1 MKRTAMKGYSFAEL
15 FVDEGGKTKA
25 CLIME
30 GTDRSENVSMPEQ
43 KEEPDLHTL
52 FHDASWPLPCRF
64 DKMVKGQDGSTEH
77 YLETNVEARIKDVFD
92 RIETLLRDYI
102 YFNNPRMYKIVPQ
115 IILATYFTEYLDFM
129 PRIMLI
135 GCTDSGKTRIQDI
148 LTELMYRSFGV
159 SNSSFPSVFR
169 EIDLYETS
177 VIIDEFQDN
186 TLKNDLYGIYKSGF
200 SRRGALFTRCAPNSY
215 KPESFHVYSPLVLS
229 LKSIKGVPEDVINR
243 SFVINMVEAPA
254 KVRLKKILDPS
265 GTELR
270 NLRTELYRLMYIVE
284 MRRNYALV
292 NKREL
297 SFEMG
302 SFLEKCN
309 AWISEK
315 CEETDTPYPEQS
327 RIPNSYP
334 ELRNRQFDIARSLYP
349 FAYITDSIE
358 ALFDEITEMKQRNRF
373 VLNESDYGVLMEAWA
388 TLIESEHPRTEER
401 YHEISLKIST
411 RDMRERLEV
420 LQSDAKNYSG
430 TKDPQIRTR
439 DIKPALESM
448 GFVTG
453 LGTGNCTYVKDKNRY
468 RETYYT
474 NLKKYG
480 SPERVKFF
488 ESLEPSYSNFFLT
501 NSNKRTEPADTEK
514 RPEVNELRGD
524 SHGI

>member
-1 MKRTAMKGYSFAEL
+1 MKRTTPAGYSFTEL
-15 FVDEGGKTKA
+15 FVDDDGKIKA
-25 CLIME
+25 CLVMK
-30 GTDRSENVSMPEQ
+30 GTDRSENVGVPEQ
-43 KEEPDLHTL
+43 KEEPELYKL
-52 FHDASWPLPCRF
+52 FHDTKWPLPDRF
-64 DKMVKGQDGSTEH
+64 DKMMRSQDGSTEH
-77 YLETNVEARIKDVFD
+77 YLETDVEARIKSVFD
-92 RIETLLRDYI
+92 KIETLLRDYI

-115 IILATYFTEYLDFM
+115 IILASYFSEYLDFM

-135 GCTDSGKTRIQDI
+135 GSTDSGKTRLQDI
-148 LTELMYRSFGV
+148 LCELMYRGYPV
-159 SNSSFPSVFR
+159 KNSSFPSIFR

-177 VIIDEFQDN
+177 VIIDEFQDS
-186 TLKNDLYGIYKSGF
+186 TYKNDLYGVYKSGF
-200 SRRGALFTRCAPNSY
+200 SRRGALFSRCAPNSY
-215 KPESFHVYSPLVLS
+215 NPESFNVYSPLVLS
-229 LKSIKGVPEDVINR
+229 LKSVKGVPEDIINR
-243 SFVINMVEAPA
+243 SFVINMVEAPS
-254 KVRLKKILDPS
+254 KVRIKKILDPS
-265 GTELR
+265 ETELR
-270 NLRTELYRLMYIVE
+270 SLRTELYRLMYIVE

-292 NKREL
+292 NKRKL
-297 SFEMG
+297 SFDMD
-302 SFLEKCN
+302 SFLEKCD

-315 CEETDTPYPEQS
+315 CEETCTPYPEQS
-327 RIPNSYP
+327 KIPNTYP
-334 ELRNRQFDIARSLYP
+334 ELRNRQFDITRSLYP
-349 FAYITDSIE
+349 FAFISDSIE
-358 ALFDEITEMKQRNRF
+358 ALFEEITEMKQRNKF
-373 VLNESDYGVLMEAWA
+373 VLNESDYGVLMEAWS

-401 YHEISLKIST
+401 YHEISLRTST
-411 RDMRERLEV
+411 KDMRERLEV
-420 LQSDAKNYSG
+420 LLSDAKNYSG

-453 LGTGNCTYVKDKNRY
+453 QGTGNCTYVKDKNRY